1 MNAMLNALA
10 LAVGRHV
17 LRPASWARERL
28 AEHAGKQALVLLPLG
43 SILVRINPD
52 GGIDSG
58 NSDAQPELI
67 VTLSSVAAAKWLVDR
82 ESAWRAA
89 RVEGDAELAAAISYV
104 VANLRWD
111 YEEDLSQ
118 VIGDIAAHRVA
129 RSVQRLSAWQADTAQ
144 SLARGVAEYLTE
156 ERQLLAT
163 SLRLEEFTGE
173 VDEIRDAVER
183 LDKRIDRLVR
193 RLSESSPQ

>member
-1 MNAMLNALA
+1 MDTMFNAFA

-17 LRPASWARERL
+17 LQPASWARQRL
-28 AEHAGKQALVLLPLG
+28 AEHAGKQV
-43 SILVRINPD
+43 LVRLPVGTILACISAD

-58 NSDAQPELI
+58 NGDAPPDLT
-67 VTLSSVAAAKWLVDR
+67 VTLSPAAAAKWLVDR
-82 ESAWRAA
+82 EGAWRAA
-89 RVEGDAELAAAISYV
+89 RIEGDGELASAISYV

-118 VIGDIAAHRVA
+118 VIGDIAAHRIA
-129 RSVQRLSAWQADTAQ
+129 RGVQRLSAWQADTAQ
-144 SLARGVAEYLTE
+144 SLARGIAEYLTE

-163 SLRLEEFTGE
+163 PLRMEEFTGE

-193 RLSESSPQ
+193 RIGETSPH